1 MPSGNR
7 PCRLVLCL
15 HGAGS
20 AAAPALDRLMP
31 WADRHRLLLVAPKSA
46 AASWDVITGGF
57 GPDVRTIDGLLTELS
72 ARHAVSSY
80 AVTGFSDGAS
90 YALTLGLVN
99 GDLFD
104 AVVAWSPGFQAAP
117 TRTGRPRFFVSHG
130 TEDQVLPIAATSRR
144 LVPALEDD
152 GYDVTYVE
160 YPGGHLVTEALR
172 QQAVEWLASGNGQG

>member
-1 MPSGNR
+1 
-7 PCRLVLCL
+7 
-15 HGAGS
+15 
-20 AAAPALDRLMP
+20 MP

-46 AASWDVITGGF
+46 AASWDVIAGGF
-57 GPDVRTIDGLLTELS
+57 GPDVRAIDALLTELS
-72 ARHAVSSY
+72 GRHPVSSY

-117 TRTGRPRFFVSHG
+117 SHAGRPRFFVSHG
-130 TEDQVLPIAATSRR
+130 TDDQVLPIAATSRR
-144 LVPALEDD
+144 LVPVLEKQ

-160 YPGGHLVTEALR
+160 YPGGHVVTEAVR
-172 QQAVEWLASGNGQG
+172 RQAVEWMVADAAG